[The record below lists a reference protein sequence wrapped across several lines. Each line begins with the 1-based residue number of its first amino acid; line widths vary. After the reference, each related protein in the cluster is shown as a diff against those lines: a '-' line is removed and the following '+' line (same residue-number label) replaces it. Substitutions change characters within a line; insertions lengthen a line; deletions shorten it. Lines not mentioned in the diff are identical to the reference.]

1 MPPPDNDECMRICHD
16 VGRFCHPLGLHDTT
30 RNVHKYYT
38 NIDNIPD
45 EFFVDAAS
53 LRRLQDNI
61 QRCYRARN
69 DC

>member
-45 EFFVDAAS
+45 RFFVNAAS
-53 LRRLQDNI
+53 
-61 QRCYRARN
+61 
-69 DC
+69 